1 MMNFSPFDFIVFI
14 GYCCLVIGLG
24 LFVSRKKK
32 GVEETSSDYFL
43 ASRSLPWWAVG
54 ASLIASNISA
64 EQFIGMSGSGFA
76 IGLGIASYEW
86 IGALGL
92 LIVAKFFLPIFLKTK
107 IYTMP
112 QFLEVRFDH
121 RVRTSLAIFWLLVY
135 VFINLT
141 SVLYLGALVLVN
153 MMGLSLLQAVIG
165 LALFSAI
172 YSVYG
177 GLKAVAWT
185 DVMQVTFLI
194 IGGLVTTILV
204 LTEIGKGE
212 GVIAGFGN
220 MMKQAP
226 ERFDMILAKGH
237 PMYTYLPGIGAL
249 LGGIWMANLYY
260 FGCNQ
265 YIIQRALAAKSL
277 REAQKGVAFAGIL
290 KMLLPILVV
299 VPGIAAYVLQADI
312 VKPDDAYPW
321 LLNNF
326 VGAGMKG
333 LVFAALIA
341 AIVSSLSSM
350 TNSSSTIFT
359 MDLYQ
364 PLINKGAS
372 EKKLVLTGRITS
384 IVVLTIAVLIA
395 PLLRNLDQAFQFI
408 QDFTGYIT
416 PGLVAIFLAGLFW
429 KRATT
434 NAALVVAILTIP
446 MSLLFDL
453 LIPDMPFMN
462 RVGYS
467 FLILGSILVI
477 YSLLDPKRGKDS
489 AKGFD
494 LEIRMFRTGPYFNAI
509 AILIMGVFAA
519 LYAIFW

>member
-1 MMNFSPFDFIVFI
+1 MDLSTIDFVVFI
-14 GYCCLVIGLG
+14 GYCFLVIGLG
-24 LFVSRKKK
+24 LFVSRRKK

-64 EQFIGMSGSGFA
+64 EQFIGMSGSGYA
-76 IGLGIASYEW
+76 IGLGIATYEW

-92 LIVAKFFLPIFLKTK
+92 LIVAKYFLPIFLKTK

-112 QFLEVRFDH
+112 QFLEIRFDH
-121 RVRTSLAIFWLLVY
+121 RVRTSLAVFWLLVY

-141 SVLYLGALVLVN
+141 SVLYLGSLVLVN
-153 MMGLSLLQAVIG
+153 VLGMELLPAVIG
-165 LALFSAI
+165 LALFSAV

-185 DVMQVTFLI
+185 DVMQVTFLV
-194 IGGLVTTILV
+194 IGGLITTFLV
-204 LTEIGKGE
+204 LTEIGNGE

-220 MMKQAP
+220 MIKAAP
-226 ERFDMILAKGH
+226 DKFDMILAKDH
-237 PMYTYLPGIGAL
+237 PMYTYLPGIGVL

-277 REAQKGVAFAGIL
+277 KEAQRGVAFAGFL
-290 KMLLPILVV
+290 KLLLPVLVV

-312 VKPDDAYPW
+312 GKADDAYPW
-321 LLNNF
+321 LLSNF
-326 VGAGMKG
+326 VGPGFKG

-359 MDLYQ
+359 MDLYK
-364 PLINKGAS
+364 PLINKKAS
-372 EKKLVLTGRITS
+372 EKILVRTGRITS
-384 IVVLTIAVLIA
+384 LVVLTIAVAIA

-408 QDFTGYIT
+408 QDFTGYVT
-416 PGLVAIFLAGLFW
+416 PGIVAIFLAGLFW
-429 KRATT
+429 KKATA
-434 NAALVVAILTIP
+434 NAAILVALLAIPL
-446 MSLLFDL
+446 SLLFDL

-467 FLILGSILVI
+467 FLILSVILI
-477 YSLLDPKRGKDS
+477 GFSLIESRK
-489 AKGFD
+489 KGDHDKGIDIEKGLFK
-494 LEIRMFRTGPYFNAI
+494 TGPVYNVSAI
-509 AILIMGVFAA
+509 IIMGVLAA

>member
-1 MMNFSPFDFIVFI
+1 MNFSSIDFIVFI

-112 QFLEVRFDH
+112 QFLELRFDH

-194 IGGLVTTILV
+194 IGGLVTTLLV
-204 LTEIGKGE
+204 LTEMGNGE
-212 GVIAGFGN
+212 GVLAGFGL
-220 MMKQAP
+220 MMKEAP

-290 KMLLPILVV
+290 KMFLPILVV
-299 VPGIAAYVLQADI
+299 IPGIAAYALKADI
-312 VKPDDAYPW
+312 AKPDDAYPW

-359 MDLYQ
+359 MDLYKT
-364 PLINKGAS
+364 LINKGAS

-384 IVVLTIAVLIA
+384 IVVLAIAVIIA

-446 MSLLFDL
+446 MSLGFDL
-453 LIPDMPFMN
+453 LIPEMPFMN
-462 RVGYS
+462 RVAYS
-467 FLILGSILVI
+467 FLILSALLVT
-477 YSLLDPKRGKDS
+477 YSLLDPKRKDDG
-489 AKGFD
+489 AKGFV
-494 LEIRMFRTGPYFNAI
+494 LEKSMFRTGPAFNAI

-519 LYAIFW
+519 LYAVFW

>member
-1 MMNFSPFDFIVFI
+1 MDLSTIDFVVFI
-14 GYCCLVIGLG
+14 GYCCLVVGLG
-24 LFVSRKKK
+24 LFVSRRKK

-76 IGLGIASYEW
+76 IGLGIATYEW
-86 IGALGL
+86 VGAIGL

-112 QFLEVRFDH
+112 QFLEIRFDH
-121 RVRTSLAIFWLLVY
+121 RVRTSLAVFWLLVY
-135 VFINLT
+135 VFVNLT

-153 MMGLSLLQAVIG
+153 VMGITLIQAIIG
-165 LALFSAI
+165 LAAFSAL

-185 DVMQVTFLI
+185 DVMQVTFLVV
-194 IGGLVTTILV
+194 GGLITTFLV
-204 LTEIGKGE
+204 LGEIGQGE
-212 GVIAGFGN
+212 GVLAGFRN
-220 MMKQAP
+220 MLDQAP
-226 ERFDMILAKGH
+226 EKFDMVLAKDH
-237 PMYTYLPGIGAL
+237 PMYTYLPGIGVL

-277 REAQKGVAFAGIL
+277 KEAQRGVAFAGFL
-290 KMLLPILVV
+290 KVLLPVLVV

-312 VKPDDAYPW
+312 ARADDAYPW
-321 LLNNF
+321 LLSNF
-326 VGAGMKG
+326 VGPGMKG

-359 MDLYQ
+359 MDLYK
-364 PLINKGAS
+364 PLMNKAAS
-372 EKKLVLTGRITS
+372 EKKLVMTGRITS
-384 IVVLTIAVLIA
+384 LVVLAIAVSIA
-395 PLLRNLDQAFQFI
+395 PLLQNLDQAFQFI
-408 QDFTGYIT
+408 QDFTGYVT

-429 KRATT
+429 KKATA
-434 NAALVVAILTIP
+434 NAALLVAILTIP
-446 MSLLFDL
+446 LSLLFDL
-453 LIPDMPFMN
+453 FIPDMPFMN
-462 RVGYS
+462 RVGYC
-467 FLILGSILVI
+467 FLILSGILVA
-477 YSLLDPKRGKDS
+477 YSLWENRRKGDQGKGIEIE
-489 AKGFD
+489 KGLFK
-494 LEIRMFRTGPYFNAI
+494 TGPVFNGSAI
-509 AILIMGVFAA
+509 IILGVLAA

>member
-1 MMNFSPFDFIVFI
+1 
-14 GYCCLVIGLG
+14 
-24 LFVSRKKK
+24 
-32 GVEETSSDYFL
+32 
-43 ASRSLPWWAVG
+43 
-54 ASLIASNISA
+54 
-64 EQFIGMSGSGFA
+64 
-76 IGLGIASYEW
+76 
-86 IGALGL
+86 
-92 LIVAKFFLPIFLKTK
+92 
-107 IYTMP
+107 MP
-112 QFLEVRFDH
+112 QFLEIRFDH

-135 VFINLT
+135 VFVNLT

-153 MMGLSLLQAVIG
+153 MMSFTLVQAVIG

-185 DVMQVTFLI
+185 DVMQVTFLV
-194 IGGLVTTILV
+194 IGGMVTTILV
-204 LTEIGKGE
+204 LSEIGNGE
-212 GVIAGFGN
+212 GVIAGFGT
-220 MMKQAP
+220 MIKQAP

-237 PMYTYLPGIGAL
+237 PMYTYLPGLGAL

-277 REAQKGVAFAGIL
+277 KEAQRGVAFAGFL

-312 VKPDDAYPW
+312 PKSDDAYPW

-326 VGAGMKG
+326 VGTGVKG

-341 AIVSSLSSM
+341 AIVSSLASM

-359 MDLYQ
+359 MDLYK

-372 EKKLVLTGRITS
+372 EKRLVLTGRITA
-384 IVVLTIAVLIA
+384 IVVLAIAVLIA

-453 LIPDMPFMN
+453 VLPDMPFMN
-462 RVGYS
+462 RVGYC
-467 FLILGSILVI
+467 FLILSGILVA
-477 YSLLDPKRGKDS
+477 YSLMDPRKRSESG
-489 AKGFD
+489 KGFD
-494 LEIRMFRTGPYFNAI
+494 LEVKLFRTGPVFNAS
-509 AILIMGVFAA
+509 ALLILGIFAA

>member
-1 MMNFSPFDFIVFI
+1 MELSTLDFVVFI
-14 GYCCLVIGLG
+14 GYCCLVVGLG

-32 GVEETSSDYFL
+32 GVEQTSSDYFL
-43 ASRSLPWWAVG
+43 AGRSLPWWAVG

-76 IGLGIASYEW
+76 IGLGIATYEW
-86 IGALGL
+86 VGAIAL
-92 LIVAKFFLPIFLKTK
+92 LLVAKYFLPIFLKTK

-121 RVRTSLAIFWLLVY
+121 RVRTSLAVFWLLVY

-141 SVLYLGALVLVN
+141 SVLYLGGLVLVN
-153 MMGLSLLQAVIG
+153 VMGISLIQAVIG
-165 LALFSAI
+165 LALFSAV

-185 DVMQVTFLI
+185 DVMQVTFLV
-194 IGGLVTTILV
+194 IGGLITTFLV
-204 LTEIGKGE
+204 LSEIGKGD

-220 MMKQAP
+220 MLEAAP
-226 ERFDMILAKGH
+226 DKFDMILAKDH
-237 PMYTYLPGIGAL
+237 PMYTYLPGIGVL

-277 REAQKGVAFAGIL
+277 REAQRGVAFAGFL
-290 KMLLPILVV
+290 KLLLPLLVV
-299 VPGIAAYVLQADI
+299 VPGIAAYVLHADI
-312 VKPDDAYPW
+312 GKPDDAYPW
-321 LLNNF
+321 LLSNF
-326 VGAGMKG
+326 VGTGLKG

-359 MDLYQ
+359 MDLYK

-372 EKKLVLTGRITS
+372 EKKLVKTGRITS
-384 IVVLTIAVLIA
+384 LVVLAIAVSIA

-408 QDFTGYIT
+408 QDFTGYVT
-416 PGLVAIFLAGLFW
+416 PGVVTIFLAGLFW
-429 KRATT
+429 KKATA
-434 NAALVVAILTIP
+434 NAALLVAILTIP
-446 MSLLFDL
+446 LSILFDV

-467 FLILGSILVI
+467 FLILSVVMVVV
-477 YSLLDPKRGKDS
+477 SLMENRKKGDSGKGIEFD
-489 AKGFD
+489 KGLFK
-494 LEIRMFRTGPYFNAI
+494 TGPVFNGSAI
-509 AILIMGVFAA
+509 IIMGILAA

>member
-290 KMLLPILVV
+290 KMFLPILVV

-312 VKPDDAYPW
+312 AKPDDAYPW

-364 PLINKGAS
+364 TLINKGAS

-384 IVVLTIAVLIA
+384 IVVLAIAVLIA

-467 FLILGSILVI
+467 FLILSAILVI
-477 YSLLDPKRGKDS
+477 YSLLDPKRRKDS

-494 LEIRMFRTGPYFNAI
+494 LEKGCSEQARISMP
-509 AILIMGVFAA
+509 LPS
-519 LYAIFW
+519 